1 MDKITVQGIQCF
13 GRHGVTPAEREVGQ
27 RFVVDVEL
35 RLDLARAGASDRL
48 EDTVNYAAVHDLVQ
62 EIGRG
67 APVMLLETL
76 AERIARS
83 VVQRFGT
90 KEVTVRVRK
99 PVPPIDGV
107 MDWVGV
113 EVTRS

>member
-1 MDKITVQGIQCF
+1 VHGIQF
-13 GRHGVTPAEREVGQ
+13 FARHGVTPAEREVGQ

-35 RLDLARAGASDRL
+35 KLDLARVGASDRL
-48 EDTVNYAAVHDLVQ
+48 EDTVSYVDVHDVVL

-67 APVMLLETL
+67 APMTLLEGL
-76 AERIARS
+76 AERIARA
-83 VVQRFGT
+83 VLQRFGP

-99 PVPPIDGV
+99 PAPPIDGV
-107 MDWVGV
+107 MEWVGV

>member
-1 MDKITVQGIQCF
+1 MDKITVQGIQF
-13 GRHGVTPAEREVGQ
+13 FARHGVTPAEREVGQ
-27 RFVVDVEL
+27 HFVVDVEL
-35 RLDLARAGASDRL
+35 RMDLARAGSSDRL
-48 EDTVNYAAVHDLVQ
+48 EDTVNYVAVHDLVQ

-67 APVMLLETL
+67 APVTLLEAL
-76 AERIARS
+76 AERIARTIL
-83 VVQRFGT
+83 QRFAP

-99 PVPPIDGV
+99 PAPPIDGV

>member
-1 MDKITVQGIQCF
+1 MDKVTVQGIQFF

-27 RFVVDVEL
+27 RFVVDVDL

-48 EDTVNYAAVHDLVQ
+48 DHTVNYVAVHDLVR

-67 APVMLLETL
+67 APVTLLEAL
-76 AERIARS
+76 AERIARALL
-83 VVQRFGT
+83 QRFGP
-90 KEVTVRVRK
+90 KEATVRVQK
-99 PVPPIDGV
+99 PAPPIDGV

>member
-67 APVMLLETL
+67 APVMLLEAL

-83 VVQRFGT
+83 VVQRFGP

-99 PVPPIDGV
+99 PVPPIDGA

-113 EVTRS
+113 EVTGS

>member
-1 MDKITVQGIQCF
+1 VQGIQFF

-48 EDTVNYAAVHDLVQ
+48 EDTVNYVAVHDLVR
-62 EIGRG
+62 ELGRG
-67 APVMLLETL
+67 APVCLLEAL
-76 AERIARS
+76 AERIARAIL
-83 VVQRFGT
+83 QRFDP

-99 PVPPIDGV
+99 PAPPIDGV
-107 MDWVGV
+107 MEWVGV

>member
-1 MDKITVQGIQCF
+1 MDKILVQGIQFF

-27 RFVVDVEL
+27 HFVVDVEL
-35 RLDLARAGASDRL
+35 RLDLARAGASDHL
-48 EDTVNYAAVHDLVQ
+48 DDTVNYVAVHDLVR

-67 APVMLLETL
+67 APVTLLEAL
-76 AERIARS
+76 AERIARALLE
-83 VVQRFGT
+83 RFGL

-99 PVPPIDGV
+99 PAPPIDGV

>member
-1 MDKITVQGIQCF
+1 MDKIQVQGIQFF

-35 RLDLARAGASDRL
+35 RLDLARPGASDRL
-48 EDTVNYAAVHDLVQ
+48 EDTVNYVAVHDLVQ
-62 EIGRG
+62 AIGRG
-67 APVMLLETL
+67 APVTLLETL
-76 AERIARS
+76 AERIAQA
-83 VVQRFGT
+83 VLKQFGP

-99 PVPPIDGV
+99 PAPPIDGV
-107 MDWVGV
+107 MEWVGV

>member
-1 MDKITVQGIQCF
+1 MDKIHVQGIQFF

-35 RLDLARAGASDRL
+35 KLDLARPGASDRL
-48 EDTVNYAAVHDLVQ
+48 EDTVNYVAVHDLVQ
-62 EIGRG
+62 AIGRG
-67 APVMLLETL
+67 APATLLEAL
-76 AERIARS
+76 AERIAQA
-83 VVQRFGT
+83 VLKRFGP

-99 PVPPIDGV
+99 PAPPIDGV

-113 EVTRS
+113 EITRS

>member
-1 MDKITVQGIQCF
+1 MDKITVQGIQFF

-48 EDTVNYAAVHDLVQ
+48 DDTVNYVAVHDLVR

-67 APVMLLETL
+67 APATLLEAL
-76 AERIARS
+76 ADRIARALL
-83 VVQRFGT
+83 QRFGP

-99 PVPPIDGV
+99 PAPPIDGV